1 MLDKRVK
8 MCYNIYRKKERYIK
22 MTNIK
27 WNYIGTI
34 EAMGEGFDQYES
46 EDGTLGKNVWFDG
59 YEEIFEI
66 G

>member
-1 MLDKRVK
+1 MTNNQKYAIIIIVK
-8 MCYNIYRKKERYIK
+8 GVHK
-22 MTNIK
+22 MKNIK
-27 WNYIGTI
+27 WNYVRTI
-34 EAMGEGFDQYES
+34 EAMGDGFDQYEN

>member
-1 MLDKRVK
+1 
-8 MCYNIYRKKERYIK
+8 MCYNKYSERRVIK

-27 WNYIGTI
+27 WNYVGTT

-46 EDGTLGKNVWFDG
+46 EDGTFGKNVWFDG